1 MRRGKYEKLN
11 SGSETAERPKE
22 SQSLTKTVYEY
33 LHDVLGL
40 LVIVILVL
48 VFFLRVVI
56 VSGSSM
62 KNTLVDGDYVLLLS
76 NYAYRNPKQGDI
88 VVASKDSFRRGEPI
102 IKRVIALEGQ
112 TVDIDFTA
120 GIVYVDGVALQEPYI
135 GSPTNTPEGVQFP
148 LVVEEG
154 CVFVLGDNRM
164 DSTDSRSPSIGLI
177 DQREIL
183 GRAVFLL
190 LPGTDKG
197 ESPRDFTRIGG
208 LA

>member
-1 MRRGKYEKLN
+1 MRRGKYESVKWN
-11 SGSETAERPKE
+11 RESDTPGKE
-22 SQSLTKTVYEY
+22 SQSFTNTVFDY
-33 LHDVLGL
+33 LHDILRL
-40 LVIVILVL
+40 LVVVILVL

-88 VVASKDSFRRGEPI
+88 VVASKDSFRNGEPV

-112 TVDIDFTA
+112 TVDIDFDA
-120 GIVYVDGVALQEPYI
+120 GTVYVDGEALEETYI
-135 GSPTNTPEGVQFP
+135 GSPTHTPEGVQFP
-148 LVVEEG
+148 LVVEAG

-177 DQREIL
+177 DRREIL
-183 GRAVFLL
+183 GKAIFLL

-197 ESPRDFTRIGG
+197 DSPRDFSRIGG

>member
-1 MRRGKYEKLN
+1 MRHGKYEKI
-11 SGSETAERPKE
+11 ERKKDNGAATKQ
-22 SQSLTKTVYEY
+22 SQSFTDTVYEY

-76 NYAYRNPKQGDI
+76 NYAYRNPQQGDI
-88 VVASKDSFRRGEPI
+88 VVASKDSFRGGEPI

-112 TVDIDFTA
+112 SVDIDFDSGT
-120 GIVYVDGVALQEPYI
+120 VYVDGEALVETYI
-135 GSPTNTPEGVQFP
+135 GSPTHTPEGVQFP
-148 LVVEEG
+148 MVVAEG

-164 DSTDSRSPSIGLI
+164 DSIDSRSPSIGMI
-177 DQREIL
+177 DCREIL
-183 GRAVFLL
+183 GKAVFLL
-190 LPGTDKG
+190 LPGDDKG
-197 ESPRDFTRIGG
+197 DSPRDFSRIGG

>member
-1 MRRGKYEKLN
+1 MRRGKFE
-11 SGSETAERPKE
+11 ETKRTNENGEATKP
-22 SQSLTKTVYEY
+22 SQSITDTVYEY

-40 LVIVILVL
+40 LVVVILIL

-76 NYAYRNPKQGDI
+76 NFVYHNPEQGDI
-88 VVASKDSFRRGEPI
+88 VVACKDSFRGGEPI
-102 IKRVIALEGQ
+102 IKRVIAVEGQ
-112 TVDIDFTA
+112 TVDIDFDA
-120 GIVYVDGVALQEPYI
+120 GTVYVDGEALVETYI
-135 GSPTNTPEGVQFP
+135 GSPTQTPEGVQFP
-148 LVVEEG
+148 LVVDEG

-164 DSTDSRSPSIGLI
+164 DSTDSRSPSIGMI
-177 DQREIL
+177 DRREIL
-183 GRAVFLL
+183 GKAVFLL

-197 ESPRDFTRIGG
+197 DSDRDFKRIGG